1 MLLIHHILIVVVV
14 RNEWVIHYCSRKK
27 IEVVGGVSRTRV
39 LIYQSR
45 WMIELIV
52 VRVMSYLEMSC
63 SYLARCI
70 EPQSLHRI

>member
-1 MLLIHHILIVVVV
+1 MLLIHHILIDAV

-45 WMIELIV
+45 CMIELID

-63 SYLARCI
+63 SYLARGI